1 MQYADALRYLDEHS
15 SYERTGR
22 VDSPSTKNIEIL
34 LDAIANPQHSY
45 RSIHITGTNG
55 KGSTAQIITKLLMA
69 HGLRVGTYSSPHI
82 NRINDRI
89 CINGEPIDDTEFGLQ
104 IGAIADLEILSA
116 IRPSFFEI
124 MTAAMFRWFADEAVD
139 VAVVEVGM
147 LGRWDATNVIDSD
160 VAVITNIALDHME
173 YAGPTVEHI
182 AKEKAGIIKS
192 SSALILGETDE
203 LLREIFLNEPARSQ
217 LIRDE
222 DFACE
227 DNFLAIGGRM
237 ITVRTPRSKYEDIL
251 LPLHGQHQGD
261 NASLA
266 ICAVEAFFDDSINRD
281 VLDEAMSM
289 VAMPG
294 RFEVL
299 GHRPLVI
306 IDGAHNPAGAKV
318 CAEVFFEDFN
328 TQGRKIIVMGAL
340 RSRNPE
346 DLLVA
351 LRANEFDVVITCMP
365 PTPRGLP
372 ADEMAAVAQS
382 IGCADVRVADSVEKA
397 CELAMKIA
405 QDDDAVLVTGSL
417 YIVSAARPYI
427 QNRATKRT

>member
-1 MQYADALRYLDEHS
+1 
-15 SYERTGR
+15 
-22 VDSPSTKNIEIL
+22 
-34 LDAIANPQHSY
+34 
-45 RSIHITGTNG
+45 
-55 KGSTAQIITKLLMA
+55 
-69 HGLRVGTYSSPHI
+69 
-82 NRINDRI
+82 
-89 CINGEPIDDTEFGLQ
+89 
-104 IGAIADLEILSA
+104 
-116 IRPSFFEI
+116 
-124 MTAAMFRWFADEAVD
+124 
-139 VAVVEVGM
+139 
-147 LGRWDATNVIDSD
+147 
-160 VAVITNIALDHME
+160 
-173 YAGPTVEHI
+173 
-182 AKEKAGIIKS
+182 
-192 SSALILGETDE
+192 
-203 LLREIFLNEPARSQ
+203 
-217 LIRDE
+217 
-222 DFACE
+222 
-227 DNFLAIGGRM
+227 
-237 ITVRTPRSKYEDIL
+237 
-251 LPLHGQHQGD
+251 
-261 NASLA
+261 
-266 ICAVEAFFDDSINRD
+266 
-281 VLDEAMSM
+281 MSM

-427 QNRATKRT
+427 QNRVTKRT

>member
-22 VDSPSTKNIEIL
+22 VDSPSTENIEKL

-55 KGSTAQIITKLLMA
+55 KGSTAQIITRLLMA

-89 CINGEPIDDTEFGLQ
+89 CINGEPIDDLEFGLQ
-104 IGAIADLEILSA
+104 IGAISDLEILA
-116 IRPSFFEI
+116 GIRPSFFEI
-124 MTAAMFRWFADEAVD
+124 MTAAMFRWFADSAVD

-147 LGRWDATNVIDSD
+147 LGRWDATNVINSD

-182 AKEKAGIIKS
+182 AREKAGIIKP
-192 SSALILGETDE
+192 SSALVLGETDD
-203 LLREIFLNEPARSQ
+203 LLREIFLAEEARTR

-222 DFACE
+222 EFACE

-237 ITVRTPRSKYEDIL
+237 ISVRTPRTRYEDVIV
-251 LPLHGQHQGD
+251 PLHGQHQGD

-266 ICAVEAFFDDSINRD
+266 ICAVEEFFGDVINREI
-281 VLDEAMSM
+281 LDEGMAM

-299 GHRPLVI
+299 GHRPLLI
-306 IDGAHNPAGAKV
+306 IDGAHNPAGAQV
-318 CAEVFFEDFN
+318 CASVFFEDFN
-328 TQGRKIIVMGAL
+328 TQGRKILVTGAL

-346 DLLVA
+346 DLLLA
-351 LRANEFDVVITCMP
+351 FRANEFDVVITCTP

-372 ADEMAAVAQS
+372 ADEMAKVAQS
-382 IGCADVRVADSVEKA
+382 IGCDDVRVADSVEKA
-397 CELAMKIA
+397 CQMAINLAQA
-405 QDDDAVLVTGSL
+405 DDAILVTGSL
-417 YIVSAARPYI
+417 YIVSAARPYLLGHLAKP
-427 QNRATKRT
+427 N

>member
-22 VDSPSTKNIEIL
+22 VDSPSTENIEKL

-55 KGSTAQIITKLLMA
+55 KGSTAQIITRLLMA

-89 CINGEPIDDTEFGLQ
+89 CINGEPIEDLEFGLQ
-104 IGAIADLEILSA
+104 IGAISDLEILA
-116 IRPSFFEI
+116 GIRPSFFEI
-124 MTAAMFRWFADEAVD
+124 MTAAMFRWFADSAVD

-147 LGRWDATNVIDSD
+147 LGRWDATNVINSD

-182 AKEKAGIIKS
+182 AREKAGIIKPS
-192 SSALILGETDE
+192 SSLVLGETDD
-203 LLREIFLNEPARSQ
+203 LLREIFLAQEARTR

-222 DFACE
+222 EFACE

-237 ITVRTPRSKYEDIL
+237 ISVRTPRTRYEDVIV
-251 LPLHGQHQGD
+251 PLHGQHQGD

-266 ICAVEAFFDDSINRD
+266 ICALEEFFGDVINREI
-281 VLDEAMSM
+281 LDEGMAM

-299 GHRPLVI
+299 GHRPLSI
-306 IDGAHNPAGAKV
+306 IDGAHNPAGAQV
-318 CAEVFFEDFN
+318 CASVFFEDFS
-328 TQGRKIIVMGAL
+328 TQGRKILVTGAL

-346 DLLVA
+346 DLLSA
-351 LRANEFDVVITCMP
+351 FRANEFDVVITCTP

-372 ADEMAAVAQS
+372 ADEMAKVAQS
-382 IGCADVRVADSVEKA
+382 IGCDDVRVADSVEKA
-397 CELAMKIA
+397 CQMAINLAQA
-405 QDDDAVLVTGSL
+405 DDAILVTGSL
-417 YIVSAARPYI
+417 YIVSAARPYLLGHLAKH
-427 QNRATKRT
+427 N

>member
-22 VDSPSTKNIEIL
+22 VDSPSTENIEKL

-55 KGSTAQIITKLLMA
+55 KGSTAQIITRLLMA

-89 CINGEPIDDTEFGLQ
+89 CINGEPIEDLEFGLQ
-104 IGAIADLEILSA
+104 IGAISDLEILA
-116 IRPSFFEI
+116 GIRPSFFEI
-124 MTAAMFRWFADEAVD
+124 MTAAMFRWFADSAVD

-147 LGRWDATNVIDSD
+147 LGRWDATNVINSD

-182 AKEKAGIIKS
+182 AREKAGIIKPS
-192 SSALILGETDE
+192 SSLVLGETDD
-203 LLREIFLNEPARSQ
+203 LLREIFLAQEARTR

-222 DFACE
+222 EFACE

-237 ITVRTPRSKYEDIL
+237 ISVRTPRTRYEDVIV
-251 LPLHGQHQGD
+251 PLHGQHQGD

-266 ICAVEAFFDDSINRD
+266 ICAVEEFFGDVINREI
-281 VLDEAMSM
+281 LDEGMAM

-299 GHRPLVI
+299 GHRPLSI
-306 IDGAHNPAGAKV
+306 IDGAHNPAGAQV
-318 CAEVFFEDFN
+318 CASVFFEDFS
-328 TQGRKIIVMGAL
+328 TQGRKILVTGAL

-346 DLLVA
+346 DLLSA
-351 LRANEFDVVITCMP
+351 FRANEFDVVITCTP

-372 ADEMAAVAQS
+372 ADEMAKVAQS
-382 IGCADVRVADSVEKA
+382 IGCDDVRVADSVEKA
-397 CELAMKIA
+397 CQMAINLAQA
-405 QDDDAVLVTGSL
+405 DDAILVTGSL
-417 YIVSAARPYI
+417 YIVSAARPYLLGHLAKH
-427 QNRATKRT
+427 N

>member
-1 MQYADALRYLDEHS
+1 VQYADALRYLDEHS

-22 VDSPSTKNIEIL
+22 VDSPSTSNIETL
-34 LDAIANPQHSY
+34 LDAIGNPQHSY

-55 KGSTAQIITKLLMA
+55 KGSTAQITTRLLMA

-89 CINGEPIDDTEFGLQ
+89 CINGEPIDDDEFGRQ
-104 IGAIADLEILSA
+104 IGAIADLEILLA

-124 MTAAMFRWFADEAVD
+124 MTAAMFRWFADSAVD

-147 LGRWDATNVIDSD
+147 LGRWDATNVINSD

-182 AKEKAGIIKS
+182 AREKAGIIKP
-192 SSALILGETDE
+192 SSALVLGETDE
-203 LLREIFLNEPARSQ
+203 LLREIFLSEEARSQ

-237 ITVRTPRSKYEDIL
+237 ISVRTSRSKYEDVIV
-251 LPLHGQHQGD
+251 PLHGQHQGD

-266 ICAVEAFFDDSINRD
+266 ICAVEEFFGDVINREI
-281 VLDEAMSM
+281 LDEGMSA

-299 GHRPLVI
+299 GHRPLAI
-306 IDGAHNPAGAKV
+306 IDGAHNPAGAQV
-318 CAEVFFEDFN
+318 CATVFFEDFN
-328 TQGRKIIVMGAL
+328 TQGRKILVTGAL

-346 DLLVA
+346 DLL
-351 LRANEFDVVITCMP
+351 LGFRANEFDVVITCMP

-372 ADEMAAVAQS
+372 ADEMARVATS
-382 IGCADVRVADSVEKA
+382 IGCADVRVAESVEKA
-397 CELAMKIA
+397 CQLAINLA
-405 QDDDAVLVTGSL
+405 NQDDAILITGSL
-417 YIVSAARPYI
+417 YIVSAARPYLI
-427 QNRATKRT
+427 THLSKRI